1 MRTRITP
8 NTDTFYVVLG
18 SIKCGKVCINVSE
31 MNTFTSDFTS
41 GTYNINHK
49 RGCED
54 NCLACLLLCEYCGKQ
69 YVGGNTNKLRYRWN
83 N

>member
-1 MRTRITP
+1 
-8 NTDTFYVVLG
+8 
-18 SIKCGKVCINVSE
+18 
-31 MNTFTSDFTS
+31 MNTFTSDFTG
-41 GTYNINHK
+41 GTYNTNHK

-54 NCLACLLLCEYCGKQ
+54 NCLVCLLLCEYCGKQ

>member
-8 NTDTFYVVLG
+8 NTDTFHVVLG
-18 SIKCGKVCINVSE
+18 SIKCGKVCVNASE
-31 MNTFTSDFTS
+31 MNAFTSDFTS

-54 NCLACLLLCEYCGKQ
+54 NCLACLWLCEYCGKQ
-69 YVGGNTNKLRYRWN
+69 YVGGNTNKFRYRWN